1 MFMCLQQFVIRVS
14 GEDMWKLSIC
24 QALNDCH
31 LGNKQTLSKVEWKEV
46 VIKFAINTTRWL
58 TTLPFYLWSEWLL
71 LLLFKAPTYF
81 SAMFEDK
88 SLCIYI
94 NNLCR
99 YLNNYP

>member
-1 MFMCLQQFVIRVS
+1 MCLQQFVIRVS

-58 TTLPFYLWSEWLL
+58 TTL
-71 LLLFKAPTYF
+71 LFIFGVNGYCYCCLKHQLISVQCLRTNHYVF
-81 SAMFEDK
+81 T
-88 SLCIYI
+88 
-94 NNLCR
+94 
-99 YLNNYP
+99 